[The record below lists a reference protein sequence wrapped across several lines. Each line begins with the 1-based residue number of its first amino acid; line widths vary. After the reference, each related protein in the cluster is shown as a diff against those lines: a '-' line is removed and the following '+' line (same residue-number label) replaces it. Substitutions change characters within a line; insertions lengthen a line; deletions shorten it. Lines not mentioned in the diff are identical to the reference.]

1 MRRLSPTCTRSLVL
15 ASDSSDYLNLG
26 GRAVVVTG
34 ATSGIGRQ
42 TALALSRQGA
52 RVALIGRRET
62 ELAETRDML
71 AGEGHM
77 VAPYDLTDHS
87 GVSALLR
94 GIAAELGPLDGLVHA
109 AGVHVTAPLRIA
121 TADQTAAL
129 FDINV
134 TSALM
139 LAKAFRHPKVRAES
153 SSIVLLSSAVGLVG
167 EAGVSAYAAS
177 KAAVASLGKS
187 LALEL
192 AREGV
197 RVNSIAAGIVMT
209 ALTERLR
216 SSVGADAWGE
226 IDAAHPLGLGTV
238 DDVAGA
244 ALYLLSPVSRW
255 VTGSVMVVDGGYT
268 AR

>member
-1 MRRLSPTCTRSLVL
+1 MPVPDR
-15 ASDSSDYLNLG
+15 DDYLNLG

-42 TALALSRQGA
+42 TAVALSRQGA

-62 ELAETRDML
+62 ELAQTRALL
-71 AGEGHM
+71 AGDGHL
-77 VAPYDLTDHS
+77 VAAYDLTEHA
-87 GVSALLR
+87 GVSSLIR

-109 AGVHVTAPLRIA
+109 AGIHATAPLRIA
-121 TADQTAAL
+121 TAEQTSAL
-129 FDINV
+129 FDLNV

-139 LAKAFRHPKVRAES
+139 LAKAFRHPKVRAET

-192 AREGV
+192 AREGI
-197 RVNSIAAGIVMT
+197 RVNSIAAGIVET

-216 SSVGADAWGE
+216 SSVGAAAWDE
-226 IDAAHPLGLGTV
+226 IGAAHPLGLGTV